1 MNIKKGSTMKKKPV
15 RYVIADW
22 KENPQNVMNDT
33 MKQVNVLLRRYGLKI
48 YTHQIPIIEG
58 PGIMIGMEK
67 LTNAEAREIS
77 KADFRFEEDD
87 EVEVDTPVRKIIQ
100 IKT

>member
-1 MNIKKGSTMKKKPV
+1 MKKKPV

-33 MKQVNVLLRRYGLKI
+33 MKQVNVLLRRFGMKI
-48 YTHQIPIIEG
+48 YTKQVPIIED
-58 PGIMIGMEK
+58 PSIMIGMEK

-77 KADFRFEEDD
+77 KTDFGFEEEEEFED
-87 EVEVDTPVRKIIQ
+87 EATKGLTRISN
-100 IKT
+100 

>member
-1 MNIKKGSTMKKKPV
+1 MKKKPV

-33 MKQVNVLLRRYGLKI
+33 MKQVNVLLRRHGLKI
-48 YTHQIPIIEG
+48 YTREIPIIED

-77 KADFRFEEDD
+77 RTDFGFDEAEDEL
-87 EVEVDTPVRKIIQ
+87 EVVPEPCKCCG
-100 IKT
+100 K